1 MEKDQSQVIGDHMS
15 KEKEKQSKEEKPKKQ
30 EPMKEESVKKD
41 APKTEVE
48 AEKTEEIEDLE
59 IVAEKTYTINLRDVW
74 NAPRNKRS
82 PKAIKVLKE
91 YMKRH
96 MKAENVIIS
105 NEVNEQIWARGIQKP
120 PRKLKVRAVKD
131 KENKVLV
138 FPIKT

>member
-1 MEKDQSQVIGDHMS
+1 MS
-15 KEKEKQSKEEKPKKQ
+15 KEKEKKSKEEKPKKQ
-30 EPMKEESVKKD
+30 EPMKEEPVKKD

-74 NAPRNKRS
+74 NVPRNKRS

-131 KENKVLV
+131 KENKVLI